1 MSCVGQKETK
11 MSLIVVVKYLTNII
25 FIIFVNIM
33 LEFFIQLFIY
43 IAFWT
48 TYMNIT

>member
-1 MSCVGQKETK
+1 MSCLGPKETK

-33 LEFFIQLFIY
+33 LEFFIHLFIY